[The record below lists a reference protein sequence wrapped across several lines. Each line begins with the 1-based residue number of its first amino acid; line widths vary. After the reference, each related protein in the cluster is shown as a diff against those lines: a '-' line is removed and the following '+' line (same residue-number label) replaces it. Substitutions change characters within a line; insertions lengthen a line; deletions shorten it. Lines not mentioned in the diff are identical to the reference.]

1 MVDAARLPRRRGV
14 PVEIGFI
21 RAARA
26 RWPGPSKDDRADY
39 QRKPNRTMRSFD
51 RSSET
56 ILLLTSP
63 YLPALSQLTDD
74 LTVGV

>member
-1 MVDAARLPRRRGV
+1 MRVARV
-14 PVEIGFI
+14 NV
-21 RAARA
+21 
-26 RWPGPSKDDRADY
+26 PGPPGDDRADY

-51 RSSET
+51 RSSDT

-63 YLPALSQLTDD
+63 HLPALSWLPDAD